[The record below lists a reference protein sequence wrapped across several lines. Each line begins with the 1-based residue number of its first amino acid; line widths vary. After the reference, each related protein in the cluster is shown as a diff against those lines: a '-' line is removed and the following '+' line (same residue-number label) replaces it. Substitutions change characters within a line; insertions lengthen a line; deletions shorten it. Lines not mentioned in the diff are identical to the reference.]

1 MKDTIQLEYT
11 LNEEL
16 WRQFFAAHYQ
26 RQGFFRLRYLYGL
39 VLLLAGA
46 YLIGGPPNNPWVGGG
61 FLATGLYCI
70 LSKQLMILKSLS
82 AARKGPLFTARLAV
96 SIGPQGLVVQAG
108 KHRSERPWN
117 GVRGYCVVAPGI
129 MLYLDKNAFF
139 FIPQQALT
147 ASTAGL
153 LQRCFEQC
161 GLQRL

>member
-1 MKDTIQLEYT
+1 MKDPIQLEYT

-26 RQGFFRLRYLYGL
+26 RQGFFRLRYGYGL
-39 VLLLAGA
+39 LLLLAGA
-46 YLIGGPPNNPWVGGG
+46 YLAGGPPAKPWLGGG
-61 FLATGLYCI
+61 FVLSGLYCI
-70 LSKQLMILKSLS
+70 LSMQLLILKSLS
-82 AARKGPLFTARLAV
+82 AARKGPLFSARLAV

-108 KHRSERPWN
+108 KHRSERPWTA
-117 GVRGYCVVAPGI
+117 VRGYCLVAPGI

-139 FIPQQALT
+139 FIPKQALNAT
-147 ASTAGL
+147 TAGL